1 MSIKDWSLALLV
13 VFAWGINFVIIRLGL
28 EELPPLLLGAL
39 RFSLVV
45 FPAIFFVKP
54 PAIPLRLLLSY
65 GITISFGQFSL
76 LFLAMHNG
84 MPAGLASL
92 VLQSQM
98 LFTLLF
104 ARFLLNERWQ
114 LQQFI
119 AIAVAGGGLA
129 LLASQT
135 SADQMTLIGFV
146 LTIAAAACWGMGNII
161 NRKIAQLGNVNLMS
175 LIVWS
180 GLLPIIPFA
189 LASYVFEGPELM
201 VNSLANASLQS
212 FAVVLYLA
220 AIATLFGYGSW
231 AYLMRHYPAS
241 QVAPLTMLVPV
252 VGLLTAWVVLDET
265 LTLIQGSGI
274 LLIMAGL
281 MINTFGGRL
290 ITRLKRQP
298 ATL

>member
-1 MSIKDWSLALLV
+1 MSTKDWGLALLV
-13 VFAWGINFVIIRLGL
+13 VFAWGINFVIIRFGL

-39 RFSLVV
+39 RFALVA
-45 FPAIFFVKP
+45 FPAVFFVKR

-65 GITISFGQFSL
+65 GITISFGQFAL

-98 LFTLLF
+98 LFTLIF

-114 LQQFI
+114 LQQFL
-119 AIAVAGGGLA
+119 AIGVAGAGLA

-135 SADQMTLIGFV
+135 SADQMTFVGFI
-146 LTIAAAACWGMGNII
+146 LTIAAASCWGMGNII
-161 NRKIAQLGNVNLMS
+161 NRKIAQLGKINLMS

-180 GLLPIIPFA
+180 GLLPIIPFTV
-189 LASYVFEGPELM
+189 ASYLFEGPELI
-201 VNSLANASLQS
+201 VSSLAQASVQS

-252 VGLLTAWVVLDET
+252 VGLLTAWIVLDET
-265 LTLIQGSGI
+265 LSMIQGAGI
-274 LLIMAGL
+274 ALIMAGL
-281 MINTFGGRL
+281 MINTFGSR
-290 ITRLKRQP
+290 IIKQLK
-298 ATL
+298 ALSTA

>member
-1 MSIKDWSLALLV
+1 MSTKDWGLALLV
-13 VFAWGINFVIIRLGL
+13 VFAWGINFVIIRFGL

-39 RFSLVV
+39 RFALVA
-45 FPAIFFVKP
+45 FPAVFFVKRP
-54 PAIPLRLLLSY
+54 TIPLRLLLSY
-65 GITISFGQFSL
+65 GITISFGQFAL

-98 LFTLLF
+98 LFTLIF

-114 LQQFI
+114 LQQFL
-119 AIAVAGGGLA
+119 AIGVAGAGLA

-135 SADQMTLIGFV
+135 SADQMTFVGFI
-146 LTIAAAACWGMGNII
+146 LTIAAASCWGMGNII
-161 NRKIAQLGNVNLMS
+161 NRKIAQLGKINLMS

-180 GLLPIIPFA
+180 GLLPIIPFTV
-189 LASYVFEGPELM
+189 ASYWFEGPELI
-201 VNSLANASLQS
+201 VSSLAQASVQS

-252 VGLLTAWVVLDET
+252 VGLLTAWIVLDET
-265 LTLIQGSGI
+265 LSMIQGAGI
-274 LLIMAGL
+274 ALIMAGL
-281 MINTFGGRL
+281 MINTFGSR
-290 ITRLKRQP
+290 IIKQLK
-298 ATL
+298 ALSTA

>member
-1 MSIKDWSLALLV
+1 MSTKDWGLALLV
-13 VFAWGINFVIIRLGL
+13 VFAWGINFVIIRFGL

-39 RFSLVV
+39 RFALVA
-45 FPAIFFVKP
+45 FPAVFFVKR

-65 GITISFGQFSL
+65 GITISFGQFAL

-98 LFTLLF
+98 LFTLIF

-114 LQQFI
+114 LQQFL
-119 AIAVAGGGLA
+119 AIGVAGAGLA

-135 SADQMTLIGFV
+135 SADQMTFVGFI
-146 LTIAAAACWGMGNII
+146 LTIAAASCWGMGNII
-161 NRKIAQLGNVNLMS
+161 NRKIAQLGKINLMS

-180 GLLPIIPFA
+180 GLLPIIPFTV
-189 LASYVFEGPELM
+189 ASYLFEGPELI
-201 VNSLANASLQS
+201 VSSLAQASVQS

-252 VGLLTAWVVLDET
+252 VGLLTAWIVLDET
-265 LTLIQGSGI
+265 LSMIQGAGI
-274 LLIMAGL
+274 ALIMAGL
-281 MINTFGGRL
+281 MINTFGSR
-290 ITRLKRQP
+290 IIKQLK
-298 ATL
+298 ALSAA

>member
-1 MSIKDWSLALLV
+1 MSTKDWGLALLV
-13 VFAWGINFVIIRLGL
+13 VFAWGINFVIIRFGL

-39 RFSLVV
+39 RFALVA
-45 FPAIFFVKP
+45 FPAIFFVKR

-65 GITISFGQFSL
+65 GITISFGQFAL

-98 LFTLLF
+98 LFTLIF

-114 LQQFI
+114 LQQFL
-119 AIAVAGGGLA
+119 AIGVAGAGLA

-135 SADQMTLIGFV
+135 SADQMTFVGFI
-146 LTIAAAACWGMGNII
+146 LTIAAASCWGMGNII
-161 NRKIAQLGNVNLMS
+161 NRKIAQLGKINLMS

-180 GLLPIIPFA
+180 GLLPIIPFTV
-189 LASYVFEGPELM
+189 ASYLFEGPELI
-201 VNSLANASLQS
+201 VSSLTQASVQS

-252 VGLLTAWVVLDET
+252 VGLLTAWIVLDET
-265 LTLIQGSGI
+265 LSMIQGTGI
-274 LLIMAGL
+274 ALIMAGL
-281 MINTFGGRL
+281 MINTFGSR
-290 ITRLKRQP
+290 IIKQLK
-298 ATL
+298 ALSAA

>member
-1 MSIKDWSLALLV
+1 MSTKDWGLALLV
-13 VFAWGINFVIIRLGL
+13 VFAWGINFVIIRFGL

-39 RFSLVV
+39 RFALVA
-45 FPAIFFVKP
+45 FPAIFFVKR

-65 GITISFGQFSL
+65 GITISFGQFAL

-98 LFTLLF
+98 LFTLIF

-114 LQQFI
+114 LQQFL
-119 AIAVAGGGLA
+119 AIGVAGAGLA

-135 SADQMTLIGFV
+135 SADQMTFVGFI
-146 LTIAAAACWGMGNII
+146 LTIAAASCWGMGNII
-161 NRKIAQLGNVNLMS
+161 NRKIAQLGKINLMS

-180 GLLPIIPFA
+180 GLLPIIPFTV
-189 LASYVFEGPELM
+189 ASYLFEGPELI
-201 VNSLANASLQS
+201 VSSLTQASVQS

-252 VGLLTAWVVLDET
+252 VGLLTAWIVLDET
-265 LTLIQGSGI
+265 LSMIQGAGI
-274 LLIMAGL
+274 ALIMAGL
-281 MINTFGGRL
+281 MINTFGSR
-290 ITRLKRQP
+290 IIKQLK
-298 ATL
+298 ALSAA